1 MSDLYNYQIKGS
13 SADGDLISP
22 RMSQLYERAY
32 VYFTFYTDDTY
43 ETPVLPSAGTVT
55 ITASEDE
62 TNYGTVN
69 NGTVSVT
76 SATYD
81 RPNWSGPVKRVKA
94 TADSITGAPF
104 YIATISKYRG

>member
-32 VYFTFYTDDTY
+32 VYVTFYTDATY
-43 ETPVLPSAGTVT
+43 ETVATPSAGSLTV
-55 ITASEDE
+55 TASEDE

-69 NGTVSVT
+69 NGTIDVT
-76 SATYD
+76 TAAYN
-81 RPNWSGPVKRVKA
+81 RPNWSGAIKRLKA
-94 TADSITGAPF
+94 TALGITGAPN
-104 YIATISKYRG
+104 YILTISKYRG